1 MAKHT
6 VTVEEIGKFE
16 INSQLASSFGQGE
29 DKEIL
34 ITSVLHFSGSIM
46 SRFIV
51 KNEGKI
57 IFTTPFIE
65 DAVDTYNSI

>member
-16 INSQLASSFGQGE
+16 IKSQLAGSFGNGE
-29 DKEIL
+29 NKELI
-34 ITSVLHFSGSIM
+34 ITSELHFSGSIM
-46 SRFIV
+46 SRFSV
-51 KNEGKI
+51 LNNGEI

-65 DAVDTYNSI
+65 DAVNTYNSI

>member
-16 INSQLASSFGQGE
+16 IKSQLAGSFGQGE

-34 ITSVLHFSGSIM
+34 ITSVLHFAGSIM

-65 DAVDTYNSI
+65 DAVNTYNSI

>member
-16 INSQLASSFGQGE
+16 INSQLAGSFGQDE
-29 DKEIL
+29 NKEIL
-34 ITSVLHFSGSIM
+34 ITSILHFAGSIK

-65 DAVDTYNSI
+65 DAVNTYNSI

>member
-16 INSQLASSFGQGE
+16 IKSQLASSFGNRE
-29 DKEIL
+29 NKELI
-34 ITSVLHFSGSIM
+34 ITSELHFSGSIM
-46 SRFIV
+46 SRFSV
-51 KNEGKI
+51 LNNGEI